1 MILFYEILEPE
12 KLTHSDGKQISAS
25 LGVGLKYGEAFW
37 DDGNVS
43 YFDWVMVMQVNEI
56 YQNSSNSYT

>member
-1 MILFYEILEPE
+1 MTLFYEILEPE

-25 LGVGLKYGEAFW
+25 LGVGLKYGETFW

-43 YFDWVMVMQVNEI
+43 YFD
-56 YQNSSNSYT
+56 